1 MGTINPQ
8 LAIAKKLIEN
18 NCTVDFINSNI
29 IKKQV
34 NSIKANLIP
43 LRKFPNAK
51 YNIYYER
58 NLYIDAYKTALCVV
72 KNYDLIIYDSW
83 FFRKKIIRNIR
94 GSLCK
99 NILYVCF

>member
-34 NSIKANLIP
+34 NSIKAN
-43 LRKFPNAK
+43 
-51 YNIYYER
+51 
-58 NLYIDAYKTALCVV
+58 
-72 KNYDLIIYDSW
+72 
-83 FFRKKIIRNIR
+83 
-94 GSLCK
+94 
-99 NILYVCF
+99 